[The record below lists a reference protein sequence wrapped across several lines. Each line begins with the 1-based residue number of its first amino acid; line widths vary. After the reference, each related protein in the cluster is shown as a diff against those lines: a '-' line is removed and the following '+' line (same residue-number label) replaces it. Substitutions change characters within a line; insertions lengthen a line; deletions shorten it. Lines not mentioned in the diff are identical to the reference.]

1 MCLHEEAN
9 NYLLYIFFG
18 RGRVVL
24 GAGDKA
30 KRLVIQCINGVS
42 TNPVKGRTTICQLK
56 DLIITLV
63 SLIFR
68 LYKYIVL
75 T

>member
-1 MCLHEEAN
+1 M
-9 NYLLYIFFG
+9 
-18 RGRVVL
+18 VL